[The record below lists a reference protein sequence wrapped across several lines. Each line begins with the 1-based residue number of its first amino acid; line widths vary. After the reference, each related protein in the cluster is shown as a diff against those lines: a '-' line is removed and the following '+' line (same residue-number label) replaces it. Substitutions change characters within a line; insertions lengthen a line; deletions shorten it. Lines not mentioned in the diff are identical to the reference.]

1 MTKAFTLI
9 ELLVIVTIV
18 AIVGSLVFGRF
29 FTDLDSESKL
39 NPILFPREAA
49 AQANQKLADEMAEQN
64 RLMRELLNKQNK
76 Q

>member
-9 ELLVIVTIV
+9 ELLVVVTIV
-18 AIVGSLVFGRF
+18 VIVGSIIFAGF
-29 FTDLDSESKL
+29 SADSDSKL
-39 NPILFPREAA
+39 NPILLPREAT
-49 AQANQKLADEMAEQN
+49 AQANQRLADEMAEQN

>member
-9 ELLVIVTIV
+9 ELLVVITIV
-18 AIVGSLVFGRF
+18 VIVGSLVFAG
-29 FTDLDSESKL
+29 LSADSDSKL
-39 NPILFPREAA
+39 NPILFPREAN

-76 Q
+76 